1 MKQHYHQIPNMFKL
15 MLTSVFTNIVEIEF
29 TKIHS
34 YYRDNKDK

>member
-29 TKIHS
+29 TKNHS
-34 YYRDNKDK
+34 YYRNNKDK